1 MDSNA
6 PQNQIKQMITFIQ
19 SEASDKACEIQKK
32 GEEEFSIE
40 VHRLITDG
48 KEKLRKK
55 FETDVKKRDTQLAI
69 NKSLAI
75 NKQRLEKIKARQD
88 VMANIASDVKE
99 QLVQDLKDDSR
110 MRPFVTKLIVQGLLM
125 LLETQVSVRCKES
138 DSKMVQSCLADA
150 AKEYSSVIKKES
162 GVDRTVT
169 VTIDKQQ
176 YLPDSGLGGVV
187 LSCANDKITIDNTID
202 IRLKLVMEQDKPAI
216 RKHLFGESDAAQ
228 KKTTK
233 SSSPAI
239 QNGGSPAPA
248 PAATAAPAAAPTAAP
263 AAAPASADY
272 KVGRVVTAWYTDG
285 SFNKATIKQID
296 NKKKQ
301 PFKVNW
307 QGFEAKYDT
316 WISTADIQQ

>member
-6 PQNQIKQMITFIQ
+6 AGHQIKQMITFIQ

-55 FETDVKKRDTQLAI
+55 NELDVKKRDTQLAI

-88 VMANIASDVKE
+88 VMANIASDVKD
-99 QLVQDLKDDSR
+99 QLVQDLKDESR

-138 DSKMVQSCLADA
+138 DSKMVQSCCADA

-216 RKHLFGESDAAQ
+216 RRHLFGDSDAAAQ
-228 KKTTK
+228 KKATK

-239 QNGGSPAPA
+239 QNGGSPKKEAAPA
-248 PAATAAPAAAPTAAP
+248 PTAAAAAPTQSNNAQA
-263 AAAPASADY
+263 Y
-272 KVGRVVTAWYTDG
+272 QVGQVVTAKYSDG
-285 SFNKATIKQID
+285 SLNKATIKQID

-316 WISTADIQQ
+316 WISTAEIQQ